1 MGNSTKIDLIDA
13 KILKILLDES
23 RTSFTD
29 IAHECK
35 ITVGA
40 VRMRYKRLWRDGI
53 INGEVTLV
61 NPHCLGYRH
70 IIDLEIAIDSV
81 NEKQVSAFLESKPH
95 ISQVVVSSSGSFL
108 GKVVLTDLNKLSR
121 IIEELESNHQIKHVE
136 ALIWA
141 EAANIEFPQNL
152 VIKPLTYDNS
162 RKTARPTPTDLDRK
176 PIEMDEID
184 RKIAAILSRKSR
196 TPFRKIAEQLDIS
209 TKTVI
214 QRYKK
219 LREKIFTRSTITL
232 DLNKLGFKAL
242 ANLYIKVTNRSKM
255 NEIYMQL
262 LQVPNLTVIIRLVGH
277 YDLYAA
283 IFLEDFDS
291 LFKTRELIG
300 KIDGI
305 ENPLELLIPTP
316 PSWPFNLF
324 PSLLE
329 NESMP
334 KHWTGN

>member
-1 MGNSTKIDLIDA
+1 
-13 KILKILLDES
+13 
-23 RTSFTD
+23 
-29 IAHECK
+29 
-35 ITVGA
+35 
-40 VRMRYKRLWRDGI
+40 
-53 INGEVTLV
+53 
-61 NPHCLGYRH
+61 LGYRH
-70 IIDLEIAIDSV
+70 IVDLEIAIESV
-81 NEKQVSAFLESKPH
+81 NKKQVSSFLESKPH

-152 VIKPLTYDNS
+152 VIKPLTYNNY
-162 RKTARPTPTDLDRK
+162 RKIVRPTPTDLDRT

-184 RKIAAILSRKSR
+184 RRIAAILSRKSR
-196 TPFRKIAEQLDIS
+196 TPFRKIAEQLGIS

-255 NEIYMQL
+255 NEIYIQL

-291 LFKTRELIG
+291 LFRTRELVG

-305 ENPLELLIPTP
+305 ENPLELLVPTP

-329 NESMP
+329 NESLP
-334 KHWTGN
+334 KHWVGN

>member
-13 KILKILLDES
+13 KILKTLLDES

-29 IAHECK
+29 LAASCK

-40 VRMRYKRLWRDGI
+40 IRMRYKRLWKEGI

-61 NPHCLGYRH
+61 NPHCLGFRH
-70 IIDLEIAIDSV
+70 IVDLEIATDSV
-81 NEKQVSAFLESKPH
+81 YEKQVSAFLESNPQ
-95 ISQVVVSSSGSFL
+95 ISQVVVSNSGSFL
-108 GKVVLTDLNKLSR
+108 GKIVLRDLNKLSKT
-121 IIEELESNHQIKHVE
+121 IEELESNHQIKHVE

-141 EAANIEFPQNL
+141 EAVNIEFPENL
-152 VIKPLTYDNS
+152 VIKPLTHDNS
-162 RKTARPTPTDLDRK
+162 RKTVRPTPTDLDRA

-196 TPFRKIAEQLDIS
+196 TPFRKIAEQLGIS

-242 ANLYIKVTNRSKM
+242 ANLYIKITNRSKM

-262 LQVPNLTVIIRLVGH
+262 LQIPNLTVIIRLIGH

-283 IFLEDFDS
+283 VFLEDFDS

>member
-13 KILKILLDES
+13 KILKTLLDES

-29 IAHECK
+29 LADSCK

-40 VRMRYKRLWRDGI
+40 IRMRYKRLWKEGI

-61 NPHCLGYRH
+61 NPHCLGFRH
-70 IIDLEIAIDSV
+70 IVDLEITTDSV
-81 NEKQVSAFLESKPH
+81 YEKQVSAFLESNPQ
-95 ISQVVVSSSGSFL
+95 ISQVVASNSGSFL
-108 GKVVLTDLNKLSR
+108 GKIVLRDLNKLSR
-121 IIEELESNHQIKHVE
+121 TIEELESNHQIKHVE

-141 EAANIEFPQNL
+141 EAVNIEFPENL
-152 VIKPLTYDNS
+152 VIKPLTHDNS
-162 RKTARPTPTDLDRK
+162 RKTVRPTPTDLDRA

-196 TPFRKIAEQLDIS
+196 TPFRKIAQQLGIS

-242 ANLYIKVTNRSKM
+242 ANLYIKITNRSKM

-262 LQVPNLTVIIRLVGH
+262 LQIPNLTVIIRLIGH

-283 IFLEDFDS
+283 VFLEDFDS

>member
-1 MGNSTKIDLIDA
+1 LGNSTKIDLIDA

-29 IAHECK
+29 IADACK
-35 ITVGA
+35 ITVSA
-40 VRMRYKRLWRDGI
+40 VRMRYKRLWKKGI

-70 IIDLEIAIDSV
+70 IVDLEIATDSV
-81 NEKQVSAFLESKPH
+81 NEKQVADFLESKPH
-95 ISQVVVSSSGSFL
+95 ISQVVVSNSGSFL
-108 GKVVLTDLNKLSR
+108 GKVVLRDLNKLSR

-141 EAANIEFPQNL
+141 EAVNVEFPQNL
-152 VIKPLTYDNS
+152 VIKPLTHDNS
-162 RKTARPTPTDLDRK
+162 RKTVRPTPTDLDRA

-219 LREKIFTRSTITL
+219 LREKIFTLSTITL

-291 LFKTRELIG
+291 LFKTRDLIG

-305 ENPLELLIPTP
+305 ENPLELLVPTP

-324 PSLLE
+324 PSLIE